1 MSGQAPECVRL
12 AEALRELRGRTELSL
27 AALAG
32 QTAFSKSSWERYLN
46 GRKLPPR
53 SAVQALCRVAGV
65 PAARYVALWELAEVA
80 WSGRGARPAPPRPE
94 PEAAKEPSRGSSK
107 EPSRGT
113 SDGSSDES
121 SDDSSAPPWWRRPP
135 LAAATAAGIVVCALA
150 VVLAV
155 ALRPA
160 DEPSAPPGPGVSS
173 TIRQVL
179 CHGAGCTGQ
188 PPLSS
193 GCGDVEV
200 QGVPKILRTVR
211 RGGVEIQIRYKA
223 QCGAAWVRVS
233 GQHVGDRFE
242 VSAPGAAAQRMVIAD
257 RYATGI
263 LRSSPMVPVRAG
275 DTKSVKACADL
286 AGSGD
291 WECFRP

>member
-1 MSGQAPECVRL
+1 MSGQAPECARL

-65 PAARYVALWELAEVA
+65 PPARYVALWELAEVA
-80 WSGRGARPAPPRPE
+80 WSGRGARPGPTATEPGPAGTPPKAPEE
-94 PEAAKEPSRGSSK
+94 PPAS
-107 EPSRGT
+107 
-113 SDGSSDES
+113 
-121 SDDSSAPPWWRRPP
+121 PPWWRRPAV
-135 LAAATAAGIVVCALA
+135 LATAGAVVCALA
-150 VVLAV
+150 IVLTVVLS
-155 ALRPA
+155 PSH
-160 DEPSAPPGPGVSS
+160 EPRSTPVSGTHS
-173 TIRQVL
+173 TVRQVR
-179 CHGAGCTGQ
+179 CHGAACTGR
-188 PPLSS
+188 PPLDS

-200 QGVPKILRTVR
+200 QGVPQVLRTVR
-211 RGGVEIQIRYKA
+211 RSGVEMQIRYKPE
-223 QCGAAWVRVS
+223 CGAAWVRVS

-242 VSAPGAAAQRMVIAD
+242 VSAPGAAAQRLVIAD

-263 LRSSPMVPVRAG
+263 LRSSPMVAVRAG
-275 DTKSVKACADL
+275 NTKAVKACAEL
-286 AGSGD
+286 AGSDG